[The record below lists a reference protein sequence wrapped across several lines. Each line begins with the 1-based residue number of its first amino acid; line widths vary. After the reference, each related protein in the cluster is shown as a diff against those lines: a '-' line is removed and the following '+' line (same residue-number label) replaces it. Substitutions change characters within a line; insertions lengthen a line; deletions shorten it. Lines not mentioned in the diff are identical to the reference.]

1 VKRLLP
7 APLLSALL
15 LVVWLLLEGSLAAGS
30 VLLGVVLALAIPAA
44 VAPLRPQRVR
54 VRRPLAIARLVLVV
68 AHDVIASNF
77 SVAAQVLL
85 LRHRLPHSRFV
96 RIPLAMRDPNGIAT
110 LALITTIV
118 PGTVWIELALDRS
131 AFVLHVFDVEDA
143 AAFAAYYKAR
153 YERLL
158 MEIFE

>member
-1 VKRLLP
+1 MRRALP

-15 LVVWLLLEGSLAAGS
+15 LVVWLLLQGSLAATD
-30 VLLGVVLALAIPAA
+30 VLLGVVLALAIP
-44 VAPLRPQRVR
+44 VLSAPLRPLRVR
-54 VRRPLAIARLVLVV
+54 VRRPLAITRLVLVV
-68 AHDVIASNF
+68 AHDVIASNAN
-77 SVAAQVLL
+77 VAVHVL
-85 LRHRLPHSRFV
+85 RARRAPPRSKFV
-96 RIPLAMRDPNGIAT
+96 RIPLTLRDPSGIAT

-118 PGTVWIELALDRS
+118 PGTVWTELALDSS
-131 AFVLHVFDVEDA
+131 AFLLHVFDVEDE

>member
-1 VKRLLP
+1 MKRVLP

-15 LVVWLLLEGSLAAGS
+15 LVVWLLLQGSLAATD
-30 VLLGVVLALAIPAA
+30 VLLGVVLALAIP
-44 VAPLRPQRVR
+44 VVSAPLRPLRVR
-54 VRRPLAIARLVLVV
+54 VRRPLAIVRLVLVV
-68 AHDVIASNF
+68 ARDVIASNF
-77 SVAAQVLL
+77 NVAVRVLGAG
-85 LRHRLPHSRFV
+85 RAPRSRFV
-96 RIPLAMRDPNGIAT
+96 RIPLTMRDPSGIAT

-118 PGTVWIELALDRS
+118 PGTVWTELALDSS
-131 AFVLHVFDVEDA
+131 AFVLHVFDVDDE

>member
-1 VKRLLP
+1 
-7 APLLSALL
+7 
-15 LVVWLLLEGSLAAGS
+15 
-30 VLLGVVLALAIPAA
+30 VLLGVALALAIKDENARLGPH
-44 VAPLRPQRVR
+44 PVR

-85 LRHRLPHSRFV
+85 ARHRLPRSRFV
-96 RIPLAMRDPNGIAT
+96 HIPLAMRDPNGIAT

-118 PGTVWIELALDRS
+118 PGTVWTELALDRS
-131 AFVLHVFDVEDA
+131 AFVLHVFDVEDE